1 MKHYRVR
8 VLEKLKY
15 KTLTNNQGSWLRYGK
30 ELQVGSPSLT
40 QYSEVIL
47 DKALEFT
54 IKTWQMMHPYLLLGP
69 WRL

>member
-8 VLEKLKY
+8 VFEKLKY
-15 KTLTNNQGSWLRYGK
+15 KMLTNNQGSWLRYGK
-30 ELQVGSPSLT
+30 KLQVCSPSLT
-40 QYSEVIL
+40 QYSQVIL